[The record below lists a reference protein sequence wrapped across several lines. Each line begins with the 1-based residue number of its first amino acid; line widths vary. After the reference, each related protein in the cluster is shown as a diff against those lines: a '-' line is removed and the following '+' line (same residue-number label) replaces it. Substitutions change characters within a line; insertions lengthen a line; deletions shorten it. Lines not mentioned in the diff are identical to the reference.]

1 MLHVH
6 NSVAHDFN
14 EDVVEGAVF
23 ILGYHYIGRQQAKN
37 LEGEVFVLKV

>member
-23 ILGYHYIGRQQAKN
+23 ILGYHYWEATSKKFRG
-37 LEGEVFVLKV
+37 